1 MKTSHKIWL
10 AISGILLIVLGVMCI
25 LKPAETLF
33 NAAVLLGILAV
44 LSGIA
49 KMVFTFQTEKFLPN
63 SGTRMLTSLLQIL
76 VGIIILSHKFFVA
89 ISLPMVFSLW
99 VIFEGVTL
107 AVQSFDYKKSKF
119 SSWWV
124 LLLLGIAVILLG
136 ILALRNLNV
145 AGKTLSLMIGIG
157 IIVSGLGNLFA
168 LTGIKQLEKH
178 VKEAREAFRG

>member
-25 LKPAETLF
+25 MKPAETLF
-33 NAAVLLGILAV
+33 NAAILLGCLAV

-49 KMVFTFQTEKFLPN
+49 KLVFTFQTEKFMPN
-63 SGTRMLTSLLQIL
+63 SGTRMLTSLLQII

-99 VIFEGVTL
+99 VIFEGITL
-107 AVQSFDYKKSKF
+107 FVQSFDYKKAGF
-119 SSWWV
+119 GSWWV
-124 LLLLGIAVILLG
+124 FMLLGIVVVLMG
-136 ILALRNLNV
+136 ILGLRYLNV

-157 IIVSGLGNLFA
+157 IIVIGLANLFA
-168 LTGIKQLEKH
+168 LTGINRLEKY
-178 VKEAREAFRG
+178 VKGVREAFRD